1 MPDGTVGACLVTGD
15 INCGLW
21 WLSHSSDL
29 LAWHLADCDDF
40 LTHLMCWHGTWQTV
54 MTFSLSWL
62 VGMAL
67 GRLWWLLFLFG
78 CVVGMGLLGRL
89 MMELAGLWWLLLPF
103 SWLVGMAFGRLEWHL
118 STFSSFGTLRWPVFL
133 YRQYSTSLSFR
144 GNWSHLP
151 TQVRL
156 CAATARPV
164 LPILTCACNIF
175 PVSKQMVSLPVLAIV
190 SACTAVDAYSCTLCM
205 CYCTGT
211 VQTPS

>member
-1 MPDGTVGACLVTGD
+1 MPDRTVGACLVTGD
-15 INCGLW
+15 LNCGLW
-21 WLSHSSDL
+21 WLSHDARWDSGCML
-29 LAWHLADCDDF
+29 GHRWHKLWC
-40 LTHLMCWHGTWQTV
+40 V
-54 MTFSLSWL
+54 MTFSLIWL

-67 GRLWWLLFLFG
+67 
-78 CVVGMGLLGRL
+78 
-89 MMELAGLWWLLLPF
+89 
-103 SWLVGMAFGRLEWHL
+103 GRLEWHL

-156 CAATARPV
+156 CAATARPM

-205 CYCTGT
+205 CYCTGA